1 MNKKYKIMQFGAILL
16 SSMLALSACSGSKEK
31 TEELTSIADTA
42 ITITEQL
49 PDVKTLSSQSNYI
62 GTVEADSTVY
72 VIPKVSAEVLSKNFQ
87 VGDHVE
93 AGDLLFTLDDST
105 AKIALDQANA
115 SLKSAQAGLSAAQ
128 ASYEAGKAGYIA
140 QEASNTAAHF
150 AAIET
155 LGKINTTGQQLQVA
169 ADSASIQARQ
179 AGLSADSAHE
189 TYDFYKDQ
197 LREAKD
203 SLEGLEATRDQAG
216 QALAGAQAAF
226 DSATAVSNTLNAV
239 LIHYNYLA
247 EQGGVDGNLSPEEYL
262 QSEGFSSKADLD
274 AAIAT
279 AGTSVTAAQSALKA
293 ATNAYT
299 SSVSAVATM
308 EGTIDQL
315 GLQKV
320 TSGNTAESASLSYQL
335 AGESA
340 SLAQRQKDD
349 FDTYTRNTITSQAMA
364 QVIGSDQQLAAN
376 GAQVRASGAQVDATS
391 AGVEQANA
399 AVKNALTALSYY
411 KVNSPVSG
419 TITEINISEH
429 NMATSAQSAY
439 TIMGDAPCKIVFY
452 VPERTAAAMLE
463 GDVITLEQDNE
474 EFAGTIISV
483 SNEIDPSTGL
493 CRIEAQSL
501 DPLIDLPHDSSVKLR
516 AVSRRSQDA
525 LTVPVDSV
533 YYDGEQAFVYTNDN
547 GVARRVDV
555 TVGISE
561 GDSIEIREGL
571 EKSDL
576 VITSWNARLKDGAR
590 VMPQHDEGK
599 KKDIVVVVD
608 K

>member
-1 MNKKYKIMQFGAILL
+1 MDKYFKRIGYGAMLL
-16 SSMLALSACSGSKEK
+16 SSMLALTACDGSKK
-31 TEELTSIADTA
+31 DTSELTSIADTA
-42 ITITEQL
+42 ITVTEQL

-72 VIPKVSAEVLSKNFQ
+72 IIPKVSAEVLTKNFE

-105 AKIALDQANA
+105 AQIALDQANA
-115 SLKSAQAGLSAAQ
+115 SLKSAQAGLNAAK
-128 ASYEAGKAGYIA
+128 ANYEAGQAGYVA
-140 QEASNTAAHF
+140 QQASNTAAHF
-150 AAIET
+150 SAMET
-155 LGKINTTGQQLQVA
+155 LGKIDTTGQQLQVA
-169 ADSASIQARQ
+169 ADSAYTQARQ

-203 SLEGLEATRDQAG
+203 SLGDLEGTRDQAK
-216 QALAGAQAAF
+216 QALSGAQAAL
-226 DSATAVSNTLNAV
+226 DSATAASSTLNAV
-239 LIHYNYLA
+239 LSQYNYLA
-247 EQGGVDGNLSPEEYL
+247 AQSEGDGNMSADEYL
-262 QSEGFSSKADLD
+262 LSEGFSSKEELD
-274 AAIAT
+274 AAIST
-279 AGTSVTAAQSALKA
+279 ADSSVKAAQSAVNT
-293 ATNAYT
+293 ATNAYA
-299 SSVSAVATM
+299 SSESAVATM

-315 GLQKV
+315 RLQKV
-320 TSGNTAESASLSYQL
+320 TSGNTAESASLSYNL

-391 AGVEQANA
+391 ASVEQANA

-411 KVNSPVSG
+411 KVSSPVSG

-483 SNEIDPSTGL
+483 SNEIDPSKGL

-547 GVARRVDV
+547 GVARRADV